1 MKYRVTHDSGSIEFA
16 DESLAIVYALSLGLS
31 GNVVETL
38 QDDSPIIS
46 MQDEFLKKLNL
57 GYLIPETSNRLAIWT
72 SDRDSFVAM
81 LVMVN
86 ELLELGYITK
96 DTPQTLVDINGEPF
110 QLTTEQ
116 FKTVMVGYGMYYKQ
130 LWDLANSR

>member
-1 MKYRVTHDSGSIEFA
+1 MKYRVNHDSGSIEFA